1 MASLTGAGEGYSVHT
16 MNTKSDRE
24 EERVL
29 ELLDAVGKQ
38 SNVSQ
43 RRLANNMGIALG
55 LANSYLKRCIRKGYI
70 KISEAPAN
78 RYLYY
83 LTPKGFAE
91 KSRLTAKY
99 LSSSFAFYRR
109 AGDSCVDVFSK
120 CETRDWRKIMLY
132 GMSDLAEI
140 ATLRAHERDIKIVGI
155 LDPHTE
161 RRRFAGVTVWH
172 SFQQVEPFDVCM
184 LTELNSPLLSYEQL
198 LKKVDKEHI
207 LIPDIL
213 RLE

>member
-1 MASLTGAGEGYSVHT
+1 
-16 MNTKSDRE
+16 MNTKADRE
-24 EERVL
+24 EQRVL

-43 RRLANNMGIALG
+43 RHLASNMGIALG
-55 LANSYLKRCIRKGYI
+55 LANSYLKRCIRKGFI

-109 AGDSCVDVFSK
+109 AGESCLDVFRR
-120 CETRDWRKIMLY
+120 CEARGWRRILLY

-140 ATLRAHERDIKIVGI
+140 ALLRAAESRVEIVGI

-161 RRRFAGVTVWH
+161 RRRFAGVPVWR
-172 SFQQVEPFDVCM
+172 SLGQAEPYDGCV
-184 LTELNSPLLSYEQL
+184 LTELNSPLRSYGQL
-198 LKKVDKEHI
+198 LQQVERERV
-207 LIPDIL
+207 LVPDIL

>member
-1 MASLTGAGEGYSVHT
+1 
-16 MNTKSDRE
+16 MNTKTDKE
-24 EERVL
+24 EQLVL

-43 RRLANNMGIALG
+43 RHLASNMGIALG
-55 LANSYLKRCIRKGYI
+55 LANSYLKRCIRKGFI

-99 LSSSFAFYRR
+99 LSYSFAFYRK
-109 AGDSCVDVFSK
+109 AGDSCIDVFNK
-120 CETRDWRKIMLY
+120 CEANGWRRILLY

-140 ATLRAHERDIKIVGI
+140 ATLRAQERDLQIIGI
-155 LDPHTE
+155 FDPHTE
-161 RRRFAGVTVWH
+161 RRRFTGVPVWH
-172 SFQQVEPFDVCM
+172 VLDEADPFDGCI
-184 LTELNSPLLSYEQL
+184 LTDLNSPLLSYEQL
-198 LKKVDKEHI
+198 LKEIDKARV
-207 LIPDIL
+207 LVPDIL